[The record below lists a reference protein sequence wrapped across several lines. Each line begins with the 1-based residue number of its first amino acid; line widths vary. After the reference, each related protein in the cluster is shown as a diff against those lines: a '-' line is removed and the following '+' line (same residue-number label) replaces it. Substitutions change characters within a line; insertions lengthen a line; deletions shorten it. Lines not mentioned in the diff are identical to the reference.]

1 MWAFHDFLGDG
12 VVFFRLSVKVDVG
25 GPKVDV
31 GYPKGDVGYHLER
44 PPREGLIGAQQLVG
58 I

>member
-1 MWAFHDFLGDG
+1 MSMWAFHDFLGDG

-25 GPKVDV
+25 YPKIDV
-31 GYPKGDVGYHLER
+31 GHHLER

-58 I
+58 V